1 MSPFESTLQVSSQ
14 ILLHVQL
21 EIDDQQEFCIQGSW
35 SPLHIWDILIVNVTS
50 TSRVVS
56 LDVDSPDSSTM
67 RMVTYL
73 VGKFVEYR
81 VVFGD
86 YVGTITLIPI
96 PSMIS

>member
-1 MSPFESTLQVSSQ
+1 M
-14 ILLHVQL
+14 
-21 EIDDQQEFCIQGSW
+21 
-35 SPLHIWDILIVNVTS
+35 
-50 TSRVVS
+50 
-56 LDVDSPDSSTM
+56 DSPDSSTM